1 MSGVKL
7 CFLPDSQLLRVKAL
21 YNTCQR
27 MDSLMV
33 TYYERGEISLET
45 TKVCR
50 FDNAL
55 ALKKIEELEKI
66 FDRLEKNLGAPEKIS
81 SRKESEESDE

>member
-33 TYYERGEISLET
+33 SCYERGEINLET

-55 ALKKIEELEKI
+55 ALKKIDELEKI
-66 FDRLEKNLGAPEKIS
+66 FERLEKNLGAPEKLKS
-81 SRKESEESDE
+81 TRKSPVNM